1 MPTTVRLD
9 PETLRLM
16 QRLARRTGQTK
27 SEIIRS
33 AIRRLGKGEGAARR
47 PRTAYE
53 AMEHALGCCDSG
65 GARLSEQTG
74 EKFRALLVAR
84 RERSGAPGRRA
95 RSAGAS

>member
-16 QRLARRTGQTK
+16 QRLARRSGRTK
-27 SEIIRS
+27 SEIIRD
-33 AIRRLGKGEGAARR
+33 AIRRLGNGEGATRR
-47 PRTAYE
+47 GRTAYE

-74 EKFRALLVAR
+74 KKFRALLVAR
-84 RERSGAPGRRA
+84 RERRAAPRRRPRRA
-95 RSAGAS
+95 AAS